1 VTWRAVAAEIGS
13 SLKTSRLRLPR
24 SRCIYEIAQ
33 PCNLAAFR
41 TQVIRDQTGPVPYW
55 AMVWPSGIALAD
67 AITQTPEF
75 VNGRRVL
82 ELGCGLGV
90 TASAALAAGADLIVA
105 DCTPEAL
112 ILCKANARH
121 NTGRAPIAV
130 RCDWRQPEEAVEAL
144 GGAQFSVVL
153 AADVAYDPRD
163 VAPLFAL
170 LERLVAANG
179 VLWLAEPRRPAARGF
194 LELVHEAGWR
204 GTWEE
209 WHGPWPRSQDD
220 AVIVAVH
227 QLRRV
232 GSEAP

>member
-1 VTWRAVAAEIGS
+1 
-13 SLKTSRLRLPR
+13 
-24 SRCIYEIAQ
+24 
-33 PCNLAAFR
+33 
-41 TQVIRDQTGPVPYW
+41 
-55 AMVWPSGIALAD
+55 MVWPSGIALAD

-121 NTGRAPIAV
+121 NAGRAPIAV
-130 RCDWRQPEEAVEAL
+130 QCDWRQPEAAVEAL

-179 VLWLAEPRRPAARGF
+179 VLCLAEPRRSAARGF

-232 GSEAP
+232 GCEAPEMGRASVPDQTEAPAGSVPSVRPRSVLN